1 MGEIMVPPASA
12 AKPKSSPMPSLK
24 PSTSA
29 MRHFGRGLR
38 AFMRSNEL
46 ALVGAAM
53 LVGLVAAVC
62 VTAMTEAA
70 TFMHVQ
76 IFRLPFDVRLSA
88 SDRVAPAA
96 AFAALTLGGLSL
108 GLMEAW
114 RIGRK
119 VPSAVDP
126 VEANA
131 LRGGRMSLRDSFVV
145 GMQTLISNSVGASVG
160 LEAGFAQIGSSL
172 GSFLGQKL
180 HLRRGDLRL
189 LVGAGAAAA
198 IGGVFGAPLTG
209 AFYAFEVILGAYTIA
224 GAGPIFAASIVG
236 VMTTRF
242 LGGAPYQIV
251 TAPVG
256 AMSLAAYPA
265 LLGLTACAVALGVIA
280 MRAAGAA
287 EREFEATPVP
297 VWARPVIG
305 GVAVA
310 TLAMFTPQVLG
321 AGHGALALNISTHF
335 PLAALVAFL
344 ALKLVACLISL
355 ASGFRGGLF
364 FASLFM
370 GATLGKIYGMVL
382 LALVPA
388 FAPDQTICILAGMA
402 TFGVVIVG
410 GPLTMSFLV
419 LENTAN
425 FSVTAGVLAASIA
438 ASLSVRATFGYSFS
452 TWRLHLRGENIRS
465 ANDVGWIDDLKV
477 GRLMRPEPPTAPAGL
492 DIDDFC
498 ARFPLGSAPYVVL
511 TDETGR
517 YAGMV
522 HLAEAHL
529 HSRTSEGLLRNL
541 ARQSGIWL
549 TPDMNAKTAMA
560 LFDQAEADQLAV
572 IDSVSGAPIGVL
584 TEPYLARS
592 YAEKADAAV
601 RSAFG
606 V

>member
-1 MGEIMVPPASA
+1 
-12 AKPKSSPMPSLK
+12 
-24 PSTSA
+24 
-29 MRHFGRGLR
+29 MRFARGLR
-38 AFMRSNEL
+38 ALMRSNEL
-46 ALVGAAM
+46 ALVAAAM

-70 TFMHVQ
+70 IFMHVL
-76 IFRLPFDVRLSA
+76 IFNLPFDVRLSA
-88 SDRVAPAA
+88 SDRVAPVA
-96 AFAALTLGGLSL
+96 AFAALTLGGLSV

-114 RIGRK
+114 RIARK
-119 VPSAVDP
+119 IPAPVDP

-160 LEAGFAQIGSSL
+160 LEAGFAQIGSGL
-172 GSFLGQKL
+172 GSYLGQKL

-209 AFYAFEVILGAYTIA
+209 AFYAFEIILGAYAISA
-224 GAGPIFAASIVG
+224 AGPIFAASIVG
-236 VMTTRF
+236 VIATHV
-242 LGGAPYQIV
+242 LGGAPYQIA

-256 AMSLAAYPA
+256 AMSPAAWPA
-265 LLGLTACAVALGVIA
+265 LLGLTACAVALGVGA

-287 EREFEATPVP
+287 ERAFEETAVP
-297 VWARPVIG
+297 VWGRPVIG
-305 GVAVA
+305 GLAVA

-321 AGHGALALNISTHF
+321 AGHGALALNISTNF

-370 GATLGKIYGMVL
+370 GATLGKIYGMIV
-382 LALVPA
+382 LALFPA
-388 FAPDQTICILAGMA
+388 FAPDPTICILAGMA
-402 TFGVVIVG
+402 TFGVTIVG

-438 ASLSVRATFGYSFS
+438 ASLAVRAAFGYSFS

-477 GRLMRPEPPTAPAGL
+477 GRLMRPDPPSAPDWL

-498 ARFPLGSAPYVVL
+498 ERFPLGSGACVVL
-511 TDETGR
+511 TDDSGR

-522 HLAEAHL
+522 NLAEAHL
-529 HSRTSEGLLRNL
+529 HARKSEGRVRAL
-541 ARQSGIWL
+541 ARQGGVWL
-549 TPDMNAKTAMA
+549 TADMNAKTAMA
-560 LFDQAEADQLAV
+560 LFDRAEADQLAV
-572 IDSVSGAPIGVL
+572 IDSVSGAPVGVL

-606 V
+606 I

>member
-1 MGEIMVPPASA
+1 
-12 AKPKSSPMPSLK
+12 
-24 PSTSA
+24 
-29 MRHFGRGLR
+29 LR
-38 AFMRSNEL
+38 ALMRSNEL

-53 LVGLVAAVC
+53 VVGVVAAVC

-70 TFMHVQ
+70 TFMHVL
-76 IFRLPFDVRLSA
+76 IFNLPFDVRLSA
-88 SDRVAPAA
+88 SDRVAPLA
-96 AFAALTLGGLSL
+96 AFAALTLGGLSV

-114 RIGRK
+114 RIRQEIPG
-119 VPSAVDP
+119 AVDP

-160 LEAGFAQIGSSL
+160 LEAGFVQIGSSL

-209 AFYAFEVILGAYTIA
+209 AFYAFEVILGTYSIA
-224 GAGPIFAASIVG
+224 AAGPIIAASIVG

-242 LGGAPYQIV
+242 LAGAPYQIV

-256 AMSLAAYPA
+256 AMPPAAWPA
-265 LLGLTACAVALGVIA
+265 LFGLAACAVALGVGA

-287 EREFEATPVP
+287 ERELEATALP

-305 GVAVA
+305 GLAVA

-321 AGHGALALNISTHF
+321 AGHGALALNISANF

-344 ALKLVACLISL
+344 ALKLVACLVSL

-370 GATLGKIYGMVL
+370 GATLGKIYAMVL
-382 LALVPA
+382 MALVPA
-388 FAPDQTICILAGMA
+388 YAPDQTICILAGMA

-425 FSVTAGVLAASIA
+425 FSVTAGVLAAAIA
-438 ASLSVRATFGYSFS
+438 ASLTVRATFGYSFS

-465 ANDVGWIDDLKV
+465 AHDVGWIDELKV
-477 GRLMRPEPPTAPAGL
+477 GGLMRPEPPTSPDWL
-492 DIDDFC
+492 DIDGFC
-498 ARFPLGSAPYVVL
+498 DNFPPGATPFVVL
-511 TDETGR
+511 IDESGR

-522 HLAEAHL
+522 NVAEAHL
-529 HSRTSEGLLRNL
+529 HAREAEGCVRSL
-541 ARQSGIWL
+541 ARQSDIWL
-549 TPDMNAKTAMA
+549 TPDMNARTAMS

-572 IDSVSGAPIGVL
+572 LNPVSGAPLGVL
-584 TEPYLARS
+584 TEPYLARR

>member
-1 MGEIMVPPASA
+1 MV
-12 AKPKSSPMPSLK
+12 
-24 PSTSA
+24 
-29 MRHFGRGLR
+29 
-38 AFMRSNEL
+38 
-46 ALVGAAM
+46 VG
-53 LVGLVAAVC
+53 VVAAVC

-70 TFMHVQ
+70 TFMHVL
-76 IFRLPFDVRLSA
+76 IFNLPFDVRLSA
-88 SDRVAPAA
+88 SDRVAPLA
-96 AFAALTLGGLSL
+96 AFAALTLGGLTV
-108 GLMEAW
+108 GLMESW
-114 RIGRK
+114 RLAK
-119 VPSAVDP
+119 KMPAPVDP

-131 LRGGRMSLRDSFVV
+131 LRGGRMSLLDSFVV

-209 AFYAFEVILGAYTIA
+209 AFYAFEVILGSYSIA
-224 GAGPIFAASIVG
+224 AAGPIIAASIVG
-236 VMTTRF
+236 VMATRF
-242 LGGAPYQIV
+242 LVGAPYQIV

-256 AMSLAAYPA
+256 AMTPAAWPA
-265 LLGLTACAVALGVIA
+265 LFGLAACAVALGVGA

-287 EREFEATPVP
+287 ERELQATALP
-297 VWARPVIG
+297 VWARPIIG
-305 GVAVA
+305 GLAVA
-310 TLAMFTPQVLG
+310 MLAMFTPQVLG
-321 AGHGALALNISTHF
+321 AGHGALALNVSVHF
-335 PLAALVAFL
+335 PLAALAAFL
-344 ALKLVACLISL
+344 ALKLVACLVSL

-370 GATLGKIYGMVL
+370 GATLGKIYAMVL
-382 LALVPA
+382 MALVPA
-388 FAPDQTICILAGMA
+388 YAPDQTICILAGMA

-438 ASLSVRATFGYSFS
+438 ASLTVRATFGYSFS

-465 ANDVGWIDDLKV
+465 AHDVGWIDELRV
-477 GRLMRPEPPTAPAGL
+477 GGLMRPEPPTAPDWL
-492 DIDDFC
+492 DIDGFC
-498 ARFPLGSAPYVVL
+498 NRFPLGAAPYVVL
-511 TDETGR
+511 IDESGR
-517 YAGMV
+517 YAGMANV
-522 HLAEAHL
+522 AEAHL
-529 HSRTSEGLLRNL
+529 HAREAEGCVCRL
-541 ARQSGIWL
+541 ARQSDIWL
-549 TPDMNAKTAMA
+549 TPDMNAKTAMT
-560 LFDQAEADQLAV
+560 LFDRAEADQLAV
-572 IDSVSGAPIGVL
+572 IDPVSGAPLGVL
-584 TEPYLARS
+584 TEPYLARR